1 MKIKFLKGFYLFTFL
16 TIIMAISSIFMY
28 NEFSSI
34 RQNITR
40 TYITSNIQYVE
51 SLSQNIKNDILE
63 EGGEDIFLTLSKS
76 QEIRQDLEKELQLL
90 LTNRYKYIYVLD
102 RPSSLSYRFLLDGS
116 KDEEDKSE
124 FGETY
129 TPLEISKFNEVYST
143 KQPLYFTHTKIK
155 SLWVTYLYPIIQQGH
170 VRAVIVIDF
179 SMEDYEIIR
188 DILKGFD
195 EIFQIAIFFFF
206 LFFIVIVIVA
216 RIDFKR
222 EEEKEK
228 IYKALRLKSA
238 ELKVETLK
246 VKELNKT
253 LEHRVASEVEKN
265 RQKDKQ
271 MLEQSRLAQMGEMI
285 SMIAHQWRQPLAAIS
300 ATSSGLEIK
309 AKLGRLDNKLL
320 LEKVQNISKYAQHL
334 SHTIDDFR
342 DFFKSNKEL
351 RQTSYQ
357 EIIQSVLDIVSV
369 SVKNKNIDLQVE
381 YQTTKTFQTYPNEIK
396 QVVLNL
402 IKNAEDILLEK
413 EIENGYI
420 RIVAKELD
428 GKFILEVRDNAGGV
442 PEEIIDKV
450 FDPYFSTK
458 LEKNGTGL
466 GLYMSK
472 TIIED
477 HCGGKLS
484 VHNSQEGAV
493 FVIEI

>member
-1 MKIKFLKGFYLFTFL
+1 MKIKSLKGFYLFTFL
-16 TIIMAISSIFMY
+16 TVIMAVSSIFMY
-28 NEFSSI
+28 QEFSSI
-34 RQNITR
+34 RQNITQ
-40 TYITSNIQYVE
+40 TYIESNIRYVR
-51 SLSQNIKNDILE
+51 SLAHNIEKDILE
-63 EGGEDIFLTLSKS
+63 QTGDDVFNTLS
-76 QEIRQDLEKELQLL
+76 EVPTIREQLEEELHLL

-116 KDEEDKSE
+116 RDEEDKSE
-124 FGETY
+124 FCETY
-129 TPLEISKFNEVYST
+129 IPLEISKFNQVYTS
-143 KQPLYFTHTKIK
+143 KKPLYFTHTKIK
-155 SLWVTYLYPIIQQGH
+155 SLWVTYLYPIIQNNK
-170 VRAVIVIDF
+170 VSAIIVVDF
-179 SMEDYEIIR
+179 SMKDYEIIR
-188 DILKGFD
+188 DTLKGFD

-206 LFFIVIVIVA
+206 LFFVIILVVA

-222 EEEKEK
+222 EQEKER
-228 IYKALRLKSA
+228 IYEALRLKSA
-238 ELKVETLK
+238 ELKAETQK
-246 VKELNKT
+246 VKEFNKT
-253 LEHRVASEVEKN
+253 LEHRVAQEVEKN

-300 ATSSGLEIK
+300 ATSSGLEVK

-334 SHTIDDFR
+334 SSTIDDFR

-420 RIVAKELD
+420 RITAKEEN
-428 GKFILEVRDNAGGV
+428 GKFILEVSDNAGGV
-442 PEEIIDKV
+442 PKDIINKI

-472 TIIED
+472 TIIEE
-477 HCGGKLS
+477 HCNGKLS
-484 VHNSQEGAV
+484 VHNSAEGAV
-493 FVIEI
+493 FVIEL